1 MEALQ
6 KTVVCFIGFDSCCKQ
21 VIASCPINSLLVTS
35 ISCDYYFIFCS
46 VGVHTKG
53 QDHESKDQEEVAIQ
67 EAAMNAPQFE
77 REAQPSRR
85 KRWELYGVEM
95 SPDTIAIAMVYFVQ
109 GILGLAQLA
118 VRYFLKD
125 DLGLDPA
132 EVIYSW
138 SLNFFWSGVCS
149 VCKVSGP

>member
-1 MEALQ
+1 
-6 KTVVCFIGFDSCCKQ
+6 
-21 VIASCPINSLLVTS
+21 
-35 ISCDYYFIFCS
+35 
-46 VGVHTKG
+46 
-53 QDHESKDQEEVAIQ
+53 
-67 EAAMNAPQFE
+67 MNAPQFE
-77 REAQPSRR
+77 REAQPSR
-85 KRWELYGVEM
+85 KKGWELYGVEM

-138 SLNFFWSGVCS
+138 LLYFIFGQVS
-149 VCKVSGP
+149 VLYVR

>member
-21 VIASCPINSLLVTS
+21 VIASCSMNSLLVTS
-35 ISCDYYFIFCS
+35 ISCDYYFKFCS

-53 QDHESKDQEEVAIQ
+53 QDHESKDQEEAAIQ

-77 REAQPSRR
+77 REAQPSR
-85 KRWELYGVEM
+85 KKGWELYGVEM

-138 SLNFFWSGVCS
+138 LLYFIFGQVS
-149 VCKVSGP
+149 VLYVR